1 MATPTDNYEF
11 AFNGW
16 LFGGPGQ
23 GVQVL
28 SVEGLEDLPQ
38 LRVQDDTRGFQ
49 DGMFTGRDFL
59 SGRTIVFNLQIM
71 NDSNASMQTY
81 LAQLKANLQFQQSG
95 TGTLQMLLP
104 GRSLQRL
111 TARVRRRSIRVDPE
125 YTYGKALA
133 TVEFFC
139 PDPRIYDD
147 ALQSVVL
154 SPTNQVGRI
163 YNRTYNLVYTV
174 PAGSTSSFGSFTN
187 AGNVAVFPT
196 ITLSGQMTSP
206 IIVNSTTGQS
216 IPLTV
221 STSPLDVIVIDPDLR
236 SVTYNGN
243 PARNL
248 VTNAAQWFGFPP
260 GTTTVGIV
268 VSSAAAAA
276 TGTISF
282 RNGYV

>member
-1 MATPTDNYEF
+1 MATPVDNYEF

-28 SVEGLEDLPQ
+28 EVSGLEDLPE

-59 SGRTIVFNLQIM
+59 SGRTLSFTLQIM
-71 NDSNASMQTY
+71 NDSAGSMQTY
-81 LAQLKANLQFQQSG
+81 LSQLKSNLQFQQSG
-95 TGTLQMLLP
+95 TGTLQFQLP

-111 TARVRRRSIRVDPE
+111 SARVRRRALKIDPD
-125 YTYGKALA
+125 YTYGRSYA

-139 PDPRIYDD
+139 PDPRVYDD
-147 ALQSVVL
+147 ALQTLTL
-154 SPTNQVGRI
+154 SPTSQVGRN
-163 YNRTYNLVYTV
+163 YDRTYNLVYTV
-174 PAGSTSSFGSFTN
+174 PSGATSSFGSCVN
-187 AGNVAVFPT
+187 SGNVTVYPI
-196 ITLSGQMTSP
+196 ITLTGAMTNP

-221 STSPLDVIVIDPDLR
+221 NTSASDVIVIDPDLR

-243 PARNL
+243 PARNI
-248 VTNAAQWFGFPP
+248 VTNAAQWFGLPP
-260 GTTTVGIV
+260 GTTTIGIV

-276 TGTISF
+276 TGAITF

>member
-1 MATPTDNYEF
+1 VATPVDNYEF

-59 SGRTIVFNLQIM
+59 SGRTVVFTLQIM

-81 LAQLKANLQFQQSG
+81 LAEVKSNLQFQQSG
-95 TGTLQMLLP
+95 TGVLQMLLP
-104 GRSLQRL
+104 GRAVQRL
-111 TARVRRRSIRVDPE
+111 TARVRRRAITIDPE
-125 YTYGKALA
+125 YSYGKALA

-147 ALQSVVL
+147 SQILIGL
-154 SPTNQVGRI
+154 NPTSQVGRV
-163 YNRTYNLVYTV
+163 YDRTYDLVYTS
-174 PAGSTSSFGSFTN
+174 PSGSTSSFATATN
-187 AGNVAVFPT
+187 SGNVTVFPV
-196 ITLSGQMTSP
+196 ITLTGAMTYP
-206 IIVNSTTGQS
+206 IVVNSTTGQS
-216 IPLTV
+216 IPINLIMSAADT
-221 STSPLDVIVIDPDLR
+221 LVIDPDLR
-236 SVTYNGN
+236 SVVYNGL

-248 VTNAAQWFGFPP
+248 ISNAAQWFGFPP
-260 GTTTVGIV
+260 GNTTIGIIAASAD
-268 VSSAAAAA
+268 VSAQCQI
-276 TGTISF
+276 TY

>member
-1 MATPTDNYEF
+1 MATPTEDYEF

-59 SGRTIVFNLQIM
+59 SGRTLVFTLQIM
-71 NDSNASMQTY
+71 NDAANTMQTY

-95 TGTLQMLLP
+95 TGVLQFLLP

-111 TARVRRRSIRVDPE
+111 NCRVRRRSVRIDPE
-125 YTYGKALA
+125 YAYGKTLA
-133 TVEFFC
+133 VVEVFC
-139 PDPRIYDD
+139 PDPRVYDD
-147 ALQSVVL
+147 SQILIGL
-154 SPTNQVGRI
+154 NPTSQVGRI
-163 YNRTYNLVYTV
+163 YDRTYNLVYTS
-174 PAGSTSSFGSFTN
+174 PAGSSSSFATATN
-187 AGNVAVFPT
+187 NGNVTVFPV
-196 ITLSGQMTSP
+196 ITLTGSMVSP
-206 IIVNSTTGQS
+206 IVVNSTTGQS
-216 IPLTV
+216 IPINLTM
-221 STSPLDVIVIDPDLR
+221 SAADTLVIDPDLR
-236 SVTYNGN
+236 SVTYNGE

-248 VTNAAQWFGFPP
+248 ISNASQWFGFPP
-260 GTTTVGIV
+260 GDTVIGIIV
-268 VSSAAAAA
+268 TSADVTAQCQI
-276 TGTISF
+276 TY

>member
-1 MATPTDNYEF
+1 MATPTENYEF

-59 SGRTIVFNLQIM
+59 SGRTVVFNLQIM
-71 NDSNASMQTY
+71 NDSNATMQTY
-81 LAQLKANLQFQQSG
+81 LAELKANLQFQQSG
-95 TGTLQMLLP
+95 TGVLQMLLP
-104 GRSLQRL
+104 GRAVQRL
-111 TARVRRRSIRVDPE
+111 VARVRRRSIRIDPE

-139 PDPRIYDD
+139 PDPRVYDD
-147 ALQSVVL
+147 AEILIGL
-154 SPTNQVGRI
+154 NPTSQVGRPYDRI
-163 YNRTYNLVYTV
+163 YNLVYTT
-174 PAGSTSSFGSFTN
+174 PSGATSSFATAAN
-187 AGNVAVFPT
+187 AGNVTVFPLF
-196 ITLSGQMTSP
+196 TLTGAMTSP

-216 IPLTV
+216 IPIGLTM
-221 STSPLDVIVIDPDLR
+221 SAADTLVIDPDLR
-236 SVTYNGN
+236 SVTYNGL

-248 VTNAAQWFGFPP
+248 VSNTAQWFGFPP
-260 GTTTVGIV
+260 GNTTIGIIV
-268 VSSAAAAA
+268 ASAGASAQAQI
-276 TGTISF
+276 TY

>member
-1 MATPTDNYEF
+1 MATPVDNYEF

-28 SVEGLEDLPQ
+28 EVSGLEDLPE

-59 SGRTIVFNLQIM
+59 SGRTLSFTLQIM
-71 NDSNASMQTY
+71 NDSAASMQTY
-81 LAQLKANLQFQQSG
+81 LSQLKANLQFQQSG
-95 TGTLQMLLP
+95 TGTLQFLLP
-104 GRSLQRL
+104 GRSLQRVS
-111 TARVRRRSIRVDPE
+111 ARVRRRSLKIDPE
-125 YTYGKALA
+125 YAYGRSYA

-147 ALQSVVL
+147 ALQTLTL
-154 SPTNQVGRI
+154 SPTSQVGRDYDRI
-163 YNRTYNLVYTV
+163 YDLVYTV
-174 PAGSTSSFGSFTN
+174 PSGSTSSFGSCVN
-187 AGNVAVFPT
+187 SGNVTVYPL
-196 ITLSGQMTSP
+196 ITLTGAMTNP

-221 STSPLDVIVIDPDLR
+221 NTSASDVIVIDPDLR

-243 PARNL
+243 PARNI

-260 GTTTVGIV
+260 GTTTIGIV
-268 VSSAAAAA
+268 VSSAAVAA
-276 TGTISF
+276 TGTITF